1 MKRNGK
7 MKMRRKKRVKWKRNK
22 PLSYLILLFMIVFY
36 VFGFVTIYLE
46 TCCLHSIDIKTKVKR
61 LTIFEHDIVRVPWI

>member
-22 PLSYLILLFMIVFY
+22 PLFYLILLFMIVFH
-36 VFGFVTIYLE
+36 VFGSVTIYLG
-46 TCCLHSIDIKTKVKR
+46 TCCLPSIDINTKVKR
-61 LTIFEHDIVRVPWI
+61 LG